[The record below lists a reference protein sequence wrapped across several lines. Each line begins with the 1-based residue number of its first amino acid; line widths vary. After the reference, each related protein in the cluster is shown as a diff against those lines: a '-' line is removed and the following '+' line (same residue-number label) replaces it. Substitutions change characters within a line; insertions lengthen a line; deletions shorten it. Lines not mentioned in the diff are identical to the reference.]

1 MNLSWPQTFVLGEEI
16 ARGIKSEIRDAIV
29 PEVKLPEPVITEE
42 IRPKSPQIINHN
54 LTNANQWYEL
64 KIPINVSVWQ
74 IRCRTNND
82 ILYSYSPTH
91 QTFRTLIAGEVLSAD
106 TAPKDIEQ
114 SEYGSIF
121 VTCATTGVV
130 VELEYWQK

>member
-1 MNLSWPQTFVLGEEI
+1 MSYAEQVFGAEEI
-16 ARGIKSEIRDAIV
+16 ARQIKNGMV
-29 PEVKLPEPVITEE
+29 PQPNGDFVKTEE

-64 KIPINVSVWQ
+64 KIPINVVTWQ
-74 IRCRTNND
+74 IRCREDYD

-91 QTFRTLIAGEVLSAD
+91 TTFFTLKGGEVLSAD

-114 SEYGSIF
+114 SEFGSVF
-121 VTCATTGVV
+121 VMCETAGAII
-130 VELEYWQK
+130 ELEFWQR